1 MYNSELQEPTLNDG
15 CITLTQNLLIC
26 HFILLM
32 VQMNSRVASYG
43 VIFTLNLAKG
53 QSNGLADF
61 KKGQTDIL
69 T

>member
-1 MYNSELQEPTLNDG
+1 LSLHTADG
-15 CITLTQNLLIC
+15 TDEKNG
-26 HFILLM
+26 
-32 VQMNSRVASYG
+32 SRVASYG
-43 VIFTLNLAKG
+43 IIFTLNLAKG